1 MNETNVLEPYYW
13 KSPLNISWQ
22 PSPMNHVFY
31 KKLDGCSC
39 GSRGFIYLAT
49 WRAFLKY
56 RPWRWYIDEE
66 LVKIFDDLMWFDD
79 WDNQKYVKLGQLCS
93 VEMQRFIFRR
103 YFIIKLQCRYS
114 TPPPKKKPRTQSYSW
129 TFYFSLISVIFVVP
143 GCFGVLSNFRLF
155 ELFLKDARFCC
166 GISLYLTSVSVPFRI
181 IKHVLCFL

>member
-1 MNETNVLEPYYW
+1 
-13 KSPLNISWQ
+13 
-22 PSPMNHVFY
+22 MNHVFY

-114 TPPPKKKPRTQSYSW
+114 TPNPKKKNPAHN
-129 TFYFSLISVIFVVP
+129 LILGPFISA
-143 GCFGVLSNFRLF
+143 
-155 ELFLKDARFCC
+155 LFLLFLSFLVALVFYPIFACLNSSSRMLGSAVGF
-166 GISLYLTSVSVPFRI
+166 LYTLLLWV
-181 IKHVLCFL
+181 FLSEL

>member
-1 MNETNVLEPYYW
+1 M
-13 KSPLNISWQ
+13 
-22 PSPMNHVFY
+22 
-31 KKLDGCSC
+31 
-39 GSRGFIYLAT
+39 
-49 WRAFLKY
+49 KY

-93 VEMQRFIFRR
+93 VEMQRIIFRR

-114 TPPPKKKPRTQSYSW
+114 TPLPKKKPRTQSYSW

-166 GISLYLTSVSVPFRI
+166 GISLYLTSVSTKFSYEMDRIALFRI
-181 IKHVLCFL
+181 IFWRNKIHFNKILLIFLYSRILFLINE